1 MLQAPESSPYDLKF
15 PIFGFDVRVSW
26 TFWLIAIV
34 LGYNN
39 ATATDANYA
48 YQNLDS
54 PGPIALLA
62 IWVAAMFVSI
72 LIHEL
77 GHTFAFRFYG
87 IDSQIV
93 LYHFGGLAIPTSFLS
108 WNGAK
113 TRRIA
118 PLEQLIISAAGPAA
132 QLVLGSIFLIGA
144 ISQDIKP
151 AMIPNTLFGF
161 SLISQDVPLPSNA
174 ALAMLLDSMI
184 FINFMWSFLNLLP
197 ILPMDGGRI
206 AESLIAMYR
215 RGDALREASILSIA
229 CGCLFG
235 WWLLNTSYSSTG
247 IMLIVLGLSNI
258 ENLQRYSRW

>member
-26 TFWLIAIV
+26 TFWLVALV
-34 LGYNN
+34 LGYNS
-39 ATATDANYA
+39 AQATDAYYA
-48 YQNLDS
+48 SQNS
-54 PGPIALLA
+54 PGPLPLLA
-62 IWVAAMFVSI
+62 IWVASMFVSI

-93 LYHFGGLAIPTSFLS
+93 LYHFGGLAIPTSFTS
-108 WNGAK
+108 WNGAR
-113 TRRIA
+113 TRKVSHF
-118 PLEQLIISAAGPAA
+118 EQLVISAAGPLA
-132 QLVLGSIFLIGA
+132 QLALGSIFLIGA
-144 ISQDIKP
+144 ISLDIKP
-151 AMIPNTLFGF
+151 PMIPNMLFGI
-161 SLISQDVPLPSNA
+161 SLVSEDVPLPSSA
-174 ALAMLLDSMI
+174 PLSMLLDSML

-215 RGDALREASILSIA
+215 RGDALYEASILSIA
-229 CGCLFG
+229 CGCLLG
-235 WWLLNTSYSSTG
+235 WWLMSTQYSSTG

-258 ENLQRYSRW
+258 ENLQRHGRW